1 MILFANSPLFLS
13 QDSLLAAPIILD
25 LVILCEVCERIKF
38 KVGDD
43 PEFQSFNPVLSLLSY
58 LLKAPLVPS
67 GTPVVNALFKQRSC
81 IENIFRWADFAPV
94 FHAFNKWHLIFTR
107 ITRSQER
114 SLVSR
119 ATRDFSYVV
128 RGSCVKLAL
137 ETLSNLSCR
146 TSKCDPI
153 LWYSISHSQKIKY
166 FFFLFVFL
174 FSKMKNMSI
183 SACFV
188 TLFYVSYNPGLQS

>member
-1 MILFANSPLFLS
+1 MILFSNSPLFLS

-81 IENIFRWADFAPV
+81 IENIFRWAGFAPV

-107 ITRSQER
+107 ITCSQER
-114 SLVSR
+114 SLDLGSHVPHVIFHMSCEDHVSNWLWKPWVTFR
-119 ATRDFSYVV
+119 AEHQSAILFCDIPSVT
-128 RGSCVKLAL
+128 VK
-137 ETLSNLSCR
+137 R
-146 TSKCDPI
+146 
-153 LWYSISHSQKIKY
+153 
-166 FFFLFVFL
+166 
-174 FSKMKNMSI
+174 
-183 SACFV
+183 
-188 TLFYVSYNPGLQS
+188 

>member
-1 MILFANSPLFLS
+1 MILFSNSPLFLS

-81 IENIFRWADFAPV
+81 IENIFRWAGFAPV

-107 ITRSQER
+107 ITCSQEIACPG
-114 SLVSR
+114 VSR

-128 RGSCVKLAL
+128 RGSRVKLAL

-166 FFFLFVFL
+166 NFFSFLC
-174 FSKMKNMSI
+174 FSLVKWRT
-183 SACFV
+183 CRY
-188 TLFYVSYNPGLQS
+188 LLVS